1 MSGNLFI
8 ITAPS
13 GAGKTSL
20 VKELLSADPNL
31 QLSISYTT
39 RPPRPGEEDGKD
51 YHFVTLETFMGM
63 LNKGEFLESAEVY
76 GNRYGTSQTW
86 IERETALGKDI
97 LLEIDWQGA
106 AQVRKL
112 LPQAIGIFILPPSL
126 DTLRYRLKN
135 RSQDSDEVI
144 ERRMQSIEAR
154 KRLTAEWEK
163 RGVKEGQEYS
173 ILTATIAKNTF
184 GLTPTEHKEHKGL
197 ESPSQNLRDHMTPL
211 ELIFTALS
219 EETTRMIAEKD
230 DAQGFNENLDSATE
244 GGNMAG
250 KYRKQLE
257 ERTGSKVVSS
267 ENFLNKIDAPDNPLL
282 DEEEK

>member
-39 RPPRPGEEDGKD
+39 RPPRPGEVDGKD
-51 YHFVTLETFMGM
+51 YHFVALETFMTM
-63 LNKGEFLESAEVY
+63 LEKGEFLESAEVY

-144 ERRMQSIEAR
+144 ERRMQSAREDISHVSEFEYVIINNDFKEAVQDLLATVR
-154 KRLTAEWEK
+154 ASRLT
-163 RGVKEGQEYS
+163 V
-173 ILTATIAKNTF
+173 T
-184 GLTPTEHKEHKGL
+184 
-197 ESPSQNLRDHMTPL
+197 
-211 ELIFTALS
+211 
-219 EETTRMIAEKD
+219 
-230 DAQGFNENLDSATE
+230 
-244 GGNMAG
+244 
-250 KYRKQLE
+250 KQLA
-257 ERTGSKVVSS
+257 RHSS
-267 ENFLNKIDAPDNPLL
+267 LITQLT
-282 DEEEK
+282 

>member
-144 ERRMQSIEAR
+144 ERRMQSAREDISHVSEFDYVIINDNFKEAVQDLLATVR
-154 KRLTAEWEK
+154 AARLTVA
-163 RGVKEGQEYS
+163 
-173 ILTATIAKNTF
+173 
-184 GLTPTEHKEHKGL
+184 
-197 ESPSQNLRDHMTPL
+197 
-211 ELIFTALS
+211 
-219 EETTRMIAEKD
+219 
-230 DAQGFNENLDSATE
+230 
-244 GGNMAG
+244 
-250 KYRKQLE
+250 KQLA
-257 ERTGSKVVSS
+257 RHSS
-267 ENFLNKIDAPDNPLL
+267 LITQLT
-282 DEEEK
+282 